1 MGLTR
6 ALRRTLDIAVDL
18 GTANTLVYV
27 TGQGIVASEPSVV
40 AIDQVTRDVYAVG
53 LEAKQMI
60 GRTPATI
67 SAVRPL
73 RHGVIA
79 DFEVTEQMLRYFLGR
94 VHRSRFAHPRLVLCA
109 PSGITDVERRALVE
123 ASSAAGASAV
133 ALIEEPLAAAIGSD
147 LPVAEPSATMIVD
160 IGGGTS
166 EVAVISMGGVVCL
179 ESVRVGGYDLD
190 EAVALHLRTKHRL
203 ATGTET
209 AEQLKIELGSAWPV
223 FDERVVEVRGRD
235 MASGLPSAVAISA
248 GELREA
254 LAPTLNLIV
263 AGDQAHPRG
272 DPARTGRRHHEQ
284 RHQPRGRRLA
294 ARRPPR
300 ARHRGDGRGR
310 GPRGGA
316 VDLRRRRRRKIPR
329 GLRDRPQGHAQLD
342 ERPAPRRHDADLTR
356 NALAEEA
363 VVAAHGIAHRHRR
376 LLLEQHGRRDVTRRE
391 AAPRVRD
398 R

>member
-1 MGLTR
+1 MPPIPAAPLTARAGQHGPGRPGAVPLAPLPGDATAAPVCSDGHAACVGLTR

-27 TGQGIVASEPSVV
+27 TGQGIVVSEPSVV
-40 AIDQVTRDVYAVG
+40 AIDQVTSDVYAVG

-79 DFEVTEQMLRYFLGR
+79 DFEVTEQMLRHFLGR

-166 EVAVISMGGVVCL
+166 EVAVISMGGIVCL
-179 ESVRVGGYDLD
+179 ESLRVGGYDLD
-190 EAVALHLRTKHRL
+190 EAVALHLRTNLRL

-209 AEQLKIELGSAWPV
+209 AEKLKIELGSAWPGE
-223 FDERVVEVRGRD
+223 DDRVIEVRGRD
-235 MASGLPSAVAISA
+235 MSSGLPSAVAISA

-254 LAPTLNLIV
+254 LTPPLDQIVLAIKRTLEATPPEL
-263 AGDQAHPRG
+263 AGDITSSGIHLAGGGSLLEGLPELVT
-272 DPARTGRRHHEQ
+272 AETGVDAVRVAE
-284 RHQPRGRRLA
+284 PLTCVAEGAGRSLEDFETVLKATRSWTS
-294 ARRPPR
+294 
-300 ARHRGDGRGR
+300 
-310 GPRGGA
+310 
-316 VDLRRRRRRKIPR
+316 
-329 GLRDRPQGHAQLD
+329 
-342 ERPAPRRHDADLTR
+342 APRR
-356 NALAEEA
+356 
-363 VVAAHGIAHRHRR
+363 AA
-376 LLLEQHGRRDVTRRE
+376 
-391 AAPRVRD
+391 
-398 R
+398 